1 MDTLVPA
8 IRAAGSRGRI
18 ALLTCLQAGVCIA
31 VPAVVAWVSGQPFV
45 FPSLGPTVYLALTA
59 FSTPAAS
66 PRNTLAGH
74 LISASAGYLALTATG
89 LTESG
94 PDLSHIDAHRVAAV
108 VIALALTS
116 AGMLLGNVSHPP
128 GGATTLIIALG
139 FLHTPAQ
146 LAILMAAVATT
157 TGVLITIN
165 RLSGRP
171 YPLWAR
177 FRARGEAPPPAPAA
191 SPALPVPPVR
201 RSAADVACREA
212 AQALVAAM
220 TTTMWPLAA
229 TRAVHLLG
237 RGDPE
242 REARLA
248 VRLATARSAVIGPG
262 PNGRSSIV
270 DQWTAEFRAL
280 ARDEKVTAITVSMF
294 TDALT
299 SLLVTF
305 TAARNGRPRR

>member
-1 MDTLVPA
+1 M
-8 IRAAGSRGRI
+8 
-18 ALLTCLQAGVCIA
+18 ALPTCLQAGVCIA

-59 FSTPAAS
+59 SATPAAS

-74 LISASAGYLALTATG
+74 LISASAGYLALVATG
-89 LTESG
+89 LTEAG
-94 PDLSHIDAHRVAAV
+94 PDLSHTDGHRVAAV

-157 TGVLITIN
+157 TGVLITTN

-171 YPLWAR
+171 YPLWAP
-177 FRARGEAPPPAPAA
+177 AAPPAPAA
-191 SPALPVPPVR
+191 D
-201 RSAADVACREA
+201 RSAAEAACREA
-212 AQALVAAM
+212 AQVLVAAM

-248 VRLATARSAVIGPG
+248 VRPAAARAALIGPG
-262 PNGRSSIV
+262 PNGRSSVV
-270 DQWTAEFRAL
+270 DQWAAEFRAL
-280 ARDEKVTAITVSMF
+280 TRDEKVTAITVSVF
-294 TDALT
+294 TDGLN
-299 SLLVTF
+299 SLLATF
-305 TAARNGRPRR
+305 RTAPRR

>member
-1 MDTLVPA
+1 MGTLAPA

-59 FSTPAAS
+59 SATPAAS

-74 LISASAGYLALTATG
+74 LISASAGYLALVATG
-89 LTESG
+89 LTEAG
-94 PDLSHIDAHRVAAV
+94 PDLSRTDGHRVAAV

-146 LAILMAAVATT
+146 LAILMAAVTTT

-177 FRARGEAPPPAPAA
+177 PPAHRGAQPPPAPPPAP
-191 SPALPVPPVR
+191 PAR
-201 RSAADVACREA
+201 RSVAEAACREA

-248 VRLATARSAVIGPG
+248 VRLAAARAALIGPG
-262 PNGRSSIV
+262 PNGRSSVV
-270 DQWTAEFRAL
+270 DQWAAEFRAL
-280 ARDEKVTAITVSMF
+280 TRDEKATAITVAMF
-294 TDALT
+294 TDGLT
-299 SLLVTF
+299 SLLATF
-305 TAARNGRPRR
+305 RTAPRR